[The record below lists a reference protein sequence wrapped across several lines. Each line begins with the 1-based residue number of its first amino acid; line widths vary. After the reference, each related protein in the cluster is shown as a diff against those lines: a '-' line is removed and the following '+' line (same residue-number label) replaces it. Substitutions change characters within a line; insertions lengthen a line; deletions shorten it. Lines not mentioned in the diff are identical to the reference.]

1 MRAYD
6 ALGAYLKR
14 QIASE
19 VPMTFDEIER
29 LTGHVLPKSSSER
42 WWWSNNPS
50 NNVMTVAWLG
60 AGFVSERVDLAGRRL
75 VFRRTA
81 ESQADP
87 DVGSRAA
94 AVNEP
99 RGQPFHG
106 HDRQAS
112 DRRGSILDAVRARL
126 GGTVTVP
133 EGVDLTA
140 PSGEVW
146 DAER

>member
-50 NNVMTVAWLG
+50 NNVMT
-60 AGFVSERVDLAGRRL
+60 R
-75 VFRRTA
+75 
-81 ESQADP
+81 
-87 DVGSRAA
+87 
-94 AVNEP
+94 
-99 RGQPFHG
+99 
-106 HDRQAS
+106 
-112 DRRGSILDAVRARL
+112 
-126 GGTVTVP
+126 
-133 EGVDLTA
+133 
-140 PSGEVW
+140 
-146 DAER
+146 